1 MFQPSYSYDDIGLV
15 PQEMSTID
23 SRDECNTTGHL
34 IGIPYLL
41 PVVVAPMESAVS
53 DKVEGAAEE
62 AGILVTFPRGT
73 KPSEIAA
80 TSSAI
85 PTVSVKNTAQEYDTY
100 DCPEWVCLDT
110 ANGFHSNVEKA
121 VRTLRDIRKDVV
133 IITGNVGSLAGFRFL
148 NELEVDA
155 VRVGIGNGSVC
166 STSIATGV
174 GMGQATLIR
183 QIAKWRQHA
192 QPVYRTDI
200 IADGGIWTAGHVAK
214 AIALGAD
221 VVMAGRLFAATKEG
235 PGNEIKFHDRIYKH
249 YKGQASFAVKRSHSY
264 VEGDDTLVPII
275 GTVEEV
281 AARIKDG
288 LRSAMAYMNARTL
301 EEFRLLPDHHFTL
314 LVGAANRER
323 GIYA

>member
-15 PQEMSTID
+15 PQEKSTID
-23 SRDECNTTGHL
+23 SRDECEITTDFLHFGKA
-34 IGIPYLL
+34 L
-41 PVVVAPMESAVS
+41 PVVVAPMEAAVS
-53 DKVEGAAEE
+53 PEIERKGRDQGYVVCAPRDRSPLEGY
-62 AGILVTFPRGT
+62 G
-73 KPSEIAA
+73 
-80 TSSAI
+80 AI
-85 PTVSVKNTAQEYDTY
+85 PTVSVKGAAHEYDSLGL
-100 DCPEWVCLDT
+100 PETICLDT

-121 VRTLRDIRKDVV
+121 VRTVRDMNKDVV
-133 IITGNVGSLAGFRFL
+133 ILTGNVGSLAGFRFL

-174 GMGQATLIR
+174 GMGQATLVR
-183 QIAKWRQHA
+183 QIAKWKQHA
-192 QPVYRTDI
+192 KPTYNTQIV
-200 IADGGIWTAGHVAK
+200 ADGGIWTAGHVSK

-235 PGNEIKFHDRIYKH
+235 PGDEIKFHDRIYKH

-281 AARIKDG
+281 VARIKDG

-301 EEFRLLPDHHFTL
+301 KEFRMLPDHYFTL
-314 LVGAANRER
+314 LSGAAHRER